1 MPMQRIAAQDD
12 KWRPAFEGVD
22 LKPLNMKEGRGSYLL
37 RFRAGSVCPMHNH
50 PGGEEIYV
58 ISGKGMLNQMAIAAG
73 DFIHT
78 PPGESHA
85 LHAETDVLIHVIT
98 PEPVVF
104 AK

>member
-1 MPMQRIAAQDD
+1 MPMHRIAADAA
-12 KWRPAFEGVD
+12 KWRAVFEGVE
-22 LKPLNMKEGRGSYLL
+22 LTPLNLKDGRGSFLL
-37 RFRAGSVCPMHNH
+37 RFKAGSVCPMHIH

-58 ISGKGMLNQMAIAAG
+58 VSGKGRLNEMPIGAG
-73 DFIHT
+73 DYIQT

-104 AK
+104 ET

>member
-1 MPMQRIAAQDD
+1 MQRIAADET
-12 KWRPAFEGVD
+12 KWRPVFDGVD
-22 LKPLNMKEGRGSYLL
+22 LKPLNMKDGRGSFLL

-50 PGGEEIYV
+50 PGGEEIFV
-58 ISGKGMLNQMAIAAG
+58 VSGRGLLNHMPIAAG

-78 PPGESHA
+78 PPGESHE
-85 LHAETDVLIHVIT
+85 LHAESDVLIHVIT

>member
-1 MPMQRIAAQDD
+1 MAMHHQKEAAAR
-12 KWRPAFEGVD
+12 WRPVFDGVD
-22 LKPLNMKEGRGSYLL
+22 LAPLNLKDGRGSFLL
-37 RFRAGSVCPMHNH
+37 RFKAGAVCPMHEH

-58 ISGKGMLNQMAIAAG
+58 VSGRGRLNELAIAAG
-73 DFIHT
+73 DFIQT

-104 AK
+104 G

>member
-1 MPMQRIAAQDD
+1 MVMHRIAADAA

-22 LKPLNMKEGRGSYLL
+22 FAPLNIKDGKGSFLL
-37 RFRAGSVCPMHNH
+37 RFKAGSVCPLHNH

-58 ISGKGMLNQMAIAAG
+58 VSGYGRLNEMQIGAG

-98 PEPVVF
+98 PEPVEF

>member
-1 MPMQRIAAQDD
+1 MSMKRIAAADAT
-12 KWRPAFEGVD
+12 WRPVFDGVD
-22 LKPLNMKEGRGSYLL
+22 LKPLNMKEGRGSFLL
-37 RFRAGSVCPMHNH
+37 RFKAGSVCPMHNH

-58 ISGKGMLNQMAIAAG
+58 VSGKGMLNQMQIAAG

-104 AK
+104 AA